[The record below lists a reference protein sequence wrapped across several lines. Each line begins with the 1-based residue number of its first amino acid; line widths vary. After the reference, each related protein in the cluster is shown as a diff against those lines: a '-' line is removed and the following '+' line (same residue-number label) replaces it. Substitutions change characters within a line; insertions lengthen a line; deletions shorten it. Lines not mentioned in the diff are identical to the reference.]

1 MERIV
6 DQARVNV
13 GPQGRVVIPARLRRI
28 LAIDQG
34 DTLVARVEDGRI
46 VLEKRE
52 QVLARLRRR
61 FEKVPGEVSLANELI
76 SERREEARRE
86 QEAGE

>member
-1 MERIV
+1 M
-6 DQARVNV
+6 
-13 GPQGRVVIPARLRRI
+13 RRI

-52 QVLARLRRR
+52 QVLARVRGR
-61 FEKVPGEVSLANELI
+61 FEKVPCEVSLANELI

-86 QEAGE
+86 QLEEE

>member
-76 SERREEARRE
+76 SDRREEARRE

>member
-61 FEKVPGEVSLANELI
+61 FEKVPREVSLANELI

-86 QEAGE
+86 QKAGE

>member
-34 DTLVARVEDGRI
+34 DTLVARVENGRI